1 MNLTARRS
9 SSAARRHRTRTIA
22 LGERL
27 LPRDGSIDGF
37 VAAVA
42 EHRRRPLH
50 VVDFPLDP
58 VGPSGFWIGTASGD
72 YLIRSAA
79 ATPTRRAAI
88 TCHELAHMLL
98 GHEPEVGDVQ
108 GVEVITTVLAPDV
121 DSSVAARFLA
131 RHGYEATQ
139 EKDAEAVATAFVTT
153 AATRQSAAAT
163 TADRVS
169 TRLR

>member
-1 MNLTARRS
+1 MKLTVHRGS
-9 SSAARRHRTRTIA
+9 PARRHRSRTVS

-42 EHRRRPLH
+42 RHRGRPLH
-50 VVDFPLDP
+50 VLDYPLDA
-58 VGPSGFWIGTASGD
+58 VGPSGFWVGTASGD
-72 YLIRSAA
+72 FIIRSSA
-79 ATPTRRAAI
+79 ATPTRGAAI
-88 TCHELAHMLL
+88 VCHELAHMLL

-108 GVEVITTVLAPDV
+108 AGEVIARVLAPDV
-121 DSSVAARFLA
+121 EASVAARFLS
-131 RHGYEATQ
+131 RHGYEAA
-139 EKDAEAVATAFVTT
+139 EEEDAEAVATAFVTA
-153 AATRQSAAAT
+153 AATRQRAAVT